1 MLRMQKHSPYGILH
15 KIPLRTIRRRYGQ
28 PSLRETLD
36 FALRLNLNFLVADD
50 VFQHFG
56 YVSWTCARQKPTIDV
71 YVRPSR
77 HDVELIRAQHHGGRA
92 SAPDYGICCAF
103 RAEGES
109 KNRVEL

>member
-1 MLRMQKHSPYGILH
+1 
-15 KIPLRTIRRRYGQ
+15 
-28 PSLRETLD
+28 
-36 FALRLNLNFLVADD
+36 
-50 VFQHFG
+50 
-56 YVSWTCARQKPTIDV
+56 
-71 YVRPSR
+71 VRPSR

>member
-50 VFQHFG
+50 VLQHFG